1 MRLPEKSLPLD
12 CHPASRVAKI
22 KQRATSSKFT
32 PPSNCQLSLRFYGE
46 ASSTIPATPYDDLRR
61 ERRDGTVIPFQ
72 RETSSLSWSRGY
84 QRELSPSV
92 HCSRRAQKRSRARF
106 RSVRARIHYPW
117 LRVHRRDRTREKDT
131 FSREKLLS
139 NAITICYGAV
149 TAKRLNDDRHRCAY
163 MLRTRACMCVYASL
177 MRGEERKIERRKE
190 SGRSIDI
197 DQLAGIGPRMRELIK
212 PNH

>member
-1 MRLPEKSLPLD
+1 MRLPEKSLPPD

-106 RSVRARIHYPW
+106 RNVRARIHYPW
-117 LRVHRRDRTREKDT
+117 LCVHRRERKTRFHARNCLVTRSRFVMAPLRLRGLTTIGTDVRICCVRARVCVCMHRWCGERRGKSRGERNRGDRSTST
-131 FSREKLLS
+131 NSREL
-139 NAITICYGAV
+139 
-149 TAKRLNDDRHRCAY
+149 DR
-163 MLRTRACMCVYASL
+163 
-177 MRGEERKIERRKE
+177 GWE
-190 SGRSIDI
+190 
-197 DQLAGIGPRMRELIK
+197 
-212 PNH
+212 N

>member
-1 MRLPEKSLPLD
+1 MNAPPPKSFPPD
-12 CHPASRVAKI
+12 CHPASRVTKI

-61 ERRDGTVIPFQ
+61 GEKGRDRDSLPKGNLLFVVI
-72 RETSSLSWSRGY
+72 
-84 QRELSPSV
+84 
-92 HCSRRAQKRSRARF
+92 
-106 RSVRARIHYPW
+106 ARISARAFPIRPLFEAGTKALACEISQRPRANTLSVT
-117 LRVHRRDRTREKDT
+117 LRPSPREKDT

>member
-117 LRVHRRDRTREKDT
+117 LCVHRRERKTRFHARNCLVTRSRFVMAPLRLRGLTTIGTDVRICCVRARVCVCMHRWCGERRGKSRGERNRGDRSTST
-131 FSREKLLS
+131 NSREL
-139 NAITICYGAV
+139 
-149 TAKRLNDDRHRCAY
+149 DR
-163 MLRTRACMCVYASL
+163 
-177 MRGEERKIERRKE
+177 GWE
-190 SGRSIDI
+190 
-197 DQLAGIGPRMRELIK
+197 
-212 PNH
+212 N

>member
-12 CHPASRVAKI
+12 CYPASRVAKI

-117 LRVHRRDRTREKDT
+117 LCVHRRERKTRFHARNCLVTRSRFVMAPLRLRGLTTIGTDVRICCVRARVCVCMHRWCGERRGKSRGERNRGDRSTST
-131 FSREKLLS
+131 NSREL
-139 NAITICYGAV
+139 
-149 TAKRLNDDRHRCAY
+149 DR
-163 MLRTRACMCVYASL
+163 
-177 MRGEERKIERRKE
+177 GWE
-190 SGRSIDI
+190 
-197 DQLAGIGPRMRELIK
+197 
-212 PNH
+212 N

>member
-1 MRLPEKSLPLD
+1 MRLPRNPSRPIVTRHRGSPRLNREQPRQNSPRPLIVSSLSAFTER
-12 CHPASRVAKI
+12 PAPPYQPPRTMIYVA
-22 KQRATSSKFT
+22 
-32 PPSNCQLSLRFYGE
+32 
-46 ASSTIPATPYDDLRR
+46 

-149 TAKRLNDDRHRCAY
+149 TAKRLNDDRHRCAC
-163 MLRTRACMCVYASL
+163 MLRACVRARVCVCMHRWCGERRGKS
-177 MRGEERKIERRKE
+177 RGERNR
-190 SGRSIDI
+190 GDRSTSTNS
-197 DQLAGIGPRMRELIK
+197 RELDRGWE
-212 PNH
+212 N

>member
-1 MRLPEKSLPLD
+1 MIY
-12 CHPASRVAKI
+12 VA
-22 KQRATSSKFT
+22 REGTGPWF
-32 PPSNCQLSLRFYGE
+32 PS
-46 ASSTIPATPYDDLRR
+46 
-61 ERRDGTVIPFQ
+61 Q

-149 TAKRLNDDRHRCAY
+149 TAKRLNDDRHRCAC
-163 MLRTRACMCVYASL
+163 MLRACVRARVCVCMHRWCGERRGKS
-177 MRGEERKIERRKE
+177 RGERNR
-190 SGRSIDI
+190 GDRSTSTNS
-197 DQLAGIGPRMRELIK
+197 RELDRGWE
-212 PNH
+212 N

>member
-1 MRLPEKSLPLD
+1 MRLPEKSLPPD

-106 RSVRARIHYPW
+106 RNVRARIHYPW
-117 LRVHRRDRTREKDT
+117 LCVHRRERKTRFHARNCLVT
-131 FSREKLLS
+131 RSRFVMAPLRLRGLTTIGTDVRVCCVHAYARVYVCVCIVDAGRGEENREAKGIG
-139 NAITICYGAV
+139 AI
-149 TAKRLNDDRHRCAY
+149 DRHRP
-163 MLRTRACMCVYASL
+163 TR
-177 MRGEERKIERRKE
+177 GNWTEDERI
-190 SGRSIDI
+190 
-197 DQLAGIGPRMRELIK
+197 
-212 PNH
+212 N

>member
-1 MRLPEKSLPLD
+1 MRLPRNPSRSIVTRHRGSPRLNREQPRQNSPRPLI
-12 CHPASRVAKI
+12 V
-22 KQRATSSKFT
+22 
-32 PPSNCQLSLRFYGE
+32 
-46 ASSTIPATPYDDLRR
+46 
-61 ERRDGTVIPFQ
+61 
-72 RETSSLSWSRGY
+72 SSLSAFTERPAPPY
-84 QRELSPSV
+84 QPPRTMIYVAREGTGPWFPSKGKPPL
-92 HCSRRAQKRSRARF
+92 C
-106 RSVRARIHYPW
+106 
-117 LRVHRRDRTREKDT
+117 RDRADISASFPHPSIVRGGHKSARVRDFAASAREYIIRDSASIAAIAREKDT

>member
-1 MRLPEKSLPLD
+1 MRLPEKSLPPD

-117 LRVHRRDRTREKDT
+117 LCVHRRERKTRFHARNCLVTRSRFVMAPLRLRGLTTIGTDVRICCVRARVCVCMHRWCGERRGKSRGERNRGDRSTST
-131 FSREKLLS
+131 NSREL
-139 NAITICYGAV
+139 
-149 TAKRLNDDRHRCAY
+149 DR
-163 MLRTRACMCVYASL
+163 
-177 MRGEERKIERRKE
+177 GWE
-190 SGRSIDI
+190 
-197 DQLAGIGPRMRELIK
+197 
-212 PNH
+212 N

>member
-1 MRLPEKSLPLD
+1 MRLPRNPSRPIVTRHRGSPRLNREQPRQNSPRPLIVSSLSAFTER
-12 CHPASRVAKI
+12 PAPPYQPPRTMIYVA
-22 KQRATSSKFT
+22 
-32 PPSNCQLSLRFYGE
+32 
-46 ASSTIPATPYDDLRR
+46 
-61 ERRDGTVIPFQ
+61 ERRDRDSLPKGNLLFVVI
-72 RETSSLSWSRGY
+72 
-84 QRELSPSV
+84 
-92 HCSRRAQKRSRARF
+92 
-106 RSVRARIHYPW
+106 ARISARAFPIRPLFEAGTKALACEISQRPRANTLSVT
-117 LRVHRRDRTREKDT
+117 LRPSPREKDT

>member
-1 MRLPEKSLPLD
+1 MNAPPPKSLPPD

-61 ERRDGTVIPFQ
+61 ERRDGAVIPFPKGN
-72 RETSSLSWSRGY
+72 L
-84 QRELSPSV
+84 LFV
-92 HCSRRAQKRSRARF
+92 
-106 RSVRARIHYPW
+106 VIARISARAFPIRPLFEAGTKALACEISQRPRANTLSVT
-117 LRVHRRDRTREKDT
+117 LRPSPREKDT

-149 TAKRLNDDRHRCAY
+149 TAKRLNDDRHRCAC
-163 MLRTRACMCVYASL
+163 MLRACVRARVCVCMH
-177 MRGEERKIERRKE
+177 R
-190 SGRSIDI
+190 
-197 DQLAGIGPRMRELIK
+197 
-212 PNH
+212 

>member
-1 MRLPEKSLPLD
+1 MRLPRNPSRPIVTRHRGSPRLNREQPRQNSPRPLIVSSLSAFTER
-12 CHPASRVAKI
+12 PAPPYQPPRTMIYVA
-22 KQRATSSKFT
+22 REGTGPWF
-32 PPSNCQLSLRFYGE
+32 PS
-46 ASSTIPATPYDDLRR
+46 
-61 ERRDGTVIPFQ
+61 Q

>member
-149 TAKRLNDDRHRCAY
+149 TAKRLNDDRHRCAC
-163 MLRTRACMCVYASL
+163 MLRACVRARVCVCMHRWCGERRGKS
-177 MRGEERKIERRKE
+177 RGERNR
-190 SGRSIDI
+190 GDRSTSTNS
-197 DQLAGIGPRMRELIK
+197 RELDRGWE
-212 PNH
+212 N

>member
-1 MRLPEKSLPLD
+1 MRLPRNPSRPIVTRHRGSPRLNREQPRQNSPRPLIVSSLSAFTER
-12 CHPASRVAKI
+12 PAPPYQPPRTMIYVA
-22 KQRATSSKFT
+22 
-32 PPSNCQLSLRFYGE
+32 
-46 ASSTIPATPYDDLRR
+46 

-72 RETSSLSWSRGY
+72 RETSSLSWPRANT
-84 QRELSPSV
+84 LSVTLRPS
-92 HCSRRAQKRSRARF
+92 
-106 RSVRARIHYPW
+106 P
-117 LRVHRRDRTREKDT
+117 REKDT